1 MNTDPTRLVR
11 LATRRLLEI
20 EDSTPTRIECREGS
34 VWITLDHDPRDIVL
48 EAGDSFE
55 HDGRT
60 RALLYAF
67 EPSAVALRPAHPL
80 QAAAYPTGQ
89 RPRTTAQV
97 AV

>member
-20 EDSTPTRIECREGS
+20 ADNAPTRIECREGS

-48 EAGDSFE
+48 EAGESFE
-55 HDGRT
+55 HDGRA

-67 EPSAVALRPAHPL
+67 EPSAVALGPAQPL
-80 QAAAYPTGQ
+80 TAAAYPAGQ